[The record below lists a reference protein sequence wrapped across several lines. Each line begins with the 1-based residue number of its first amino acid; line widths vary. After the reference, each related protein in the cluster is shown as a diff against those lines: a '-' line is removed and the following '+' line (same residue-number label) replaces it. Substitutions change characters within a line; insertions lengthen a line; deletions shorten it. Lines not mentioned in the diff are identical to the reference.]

1 MIIINIIKESGLDM
15 ELVSI
20 VFTSLGSVL
29 VLFLLTKIM
38 GYRQMSQLSMFDY
51 INGITIGSIAAE
63 MATSLE
69 DDFLKPLIAMVVY
82 GGVAVL
88 TSLLTNK
95 FIRFRRIV
103 SGKSLILYDNN
114 KLFQNN
120 LRKAKM
126 DIDEFLIQCRNN
138 GYFNLSDIQTAILES
153 NGKVS
158 FLPVSNKR
166 PVNPQDMN
174 LNPQKE
180 SILIN
185 VILDGKIL
193 KKNLKETGNDEVWL
207 RKQLKNL
214 NNVKLSEIFLAT
226 CDYNNNLQVFKREN
240 YKGNNDKFQ

>member
-1 MIIINIIKESGLDM
+1 M
-15 ELVSI
+15 ELINI
-20 VFTSLGSVL
+20 VFTSLGSLL

-69 DDFLKPLIAMVVY
+69 DDFLKPLVAMIIY
-82 GGVAVL
+82 GIVAVL
-88 TSLLTNK
+88 ISLLTSK
-95 FIRFRRIV
+95 SIKFRRIV

-114 KLFQNN
+114 KLFYNN
-120 LRKAKM
+120 LKKAKM

-158 FLPVSNKR
+158 FLPVSYKR
-166 PVNPQDMN
+166 PINPKDMN
-174 LNPQKE
+174 LSPEKE
-180 SILIN
+180 NILIN

-193 KKNLKETGNDEVWL
+193 KENLKETGNDEIWL
-207 RKQLKNL
+207 KKQLKTQNNINL
-214 NNVKLSEIFLAT
+214 ADVFLAT
-226 CDYNNNLQVFKREN
+226 CDSNNNLQVFKKEFD
-240 YKGNNDKFQ
+240 KTNNDKFQ

>member
-1 MIIINIIKESGLDM
+1 M
-15 ELVSI
+15 ELINI
-20 VFTSLGSVL
+20 VFTSLGSLL

-69 DDFLKPLIAMVVY
+69 DDFLKPLVAMIIY
-82 GGVAVL
+82 GIVAVL
-88 TSLLTNK
+88 ISLLTSK
-95 FIRFRRIV
+95 SIKFRRIV

-114 KLFQNN
+114 KLFYNN
-120 LRKAKM
+120 LKKAKM

-158 FLPVSNKR
+158 FLPVSYKR
-166 PVNPQDMN
+166 PINPQDMN
-174 LNPQKE
+174 LSPEKE
-180 SILIN
+180 NILIN

-193 KKNLKETGNDEVWL
+193 KENLKETGNDEIWL
-207 RKQLKNL
+207 KKQLKIQ
-214 NNVKLSEIFLAT
+214 NNIKLVDVFLAT
-226 CDYNNNLQVFKREN
+226 CDSNNNLQVFKKELD
-240 YKGNNDKFQ
+240 KTNNDKFQ